1 MSGAPGLKTAIS
13 RSAVAVIIEATL
25 FSTINNFATHRP
37 AFTAGSARE
46 IGAAKVIF
54 ANSVYTALGII
65 GTGAGGIFPRAGNG
79 FTGAIITI
87 LAAGAGTVFINLA
100 TGELSTGA
108 VFTNVAVLTGAALI
122 SGRAAGHKTAGTG
135 RRRAVAA
142 SS

>member
-1 MSGAPGLKTAIS
+1 MGRAPGFKAAFAVYTVAAIIKTMLFGAINYFP
-13 RSAVAVIIEATL
+13 AY
-25 FSTINNFATHRP
+25 RP
-37 AFTAGSARE
+37 ALATGSIGE

-100 TGELSTGA
+100 TGQLRTLA
-108 VFTNVAVLTGAALI
+108 VFTNIAILTGTALI
-122 SGRAAGHKTAGTG
+122 SSGASRYKAAGAGC
-135 RRRAVAA
+135 
-142 SS
+142 

>member
-1 MSGAPGLKTAIS
+1 MGRAPGFKAAFAVYTVAAIIKTMLFGAINYFP
-13 RSAVAVIIEATL
+13 AY
-25 FSTINNFATHRP
+25 RP
-37 AFTAGSARE
+37 ALATGSIGE

-54 ANSVYTALGII
+54 ANSIYTALGII
-65 GTGAGGIFPRAGNG
+65 GTGTGGIFPRTSYG
-79 FTGAIITI
+79 FTGAVIAI
-87 LAAGAGTVFINLA
+87 LTAGAGTVFINLA